1 MDDVSQGRR
10 GEYVLRIPVRARR
23 GHTGEILR
31 CSGFGPMMV
40 GTNSWVLEVPGDDG
54 GEAIVVSNHIFERL
68 FTDSDRA
75 GSVVDLTEPEAG
87 PRVGA
92 PVGSERRFDDPPD

>member
-1 MDDVSQGRR
+1 MDSANAGRR
-10 GEYVLRIPVRARR
+10 GEYVLRIPVRARP

-40 GTNSWVLEVPGDDG
+40 GTNSWVLEVPGDDA

-68 FTDSDRA
+68 FTDA
-75 GSVVDLTEPEAG
+75 PEAAVVIDLTRGDGTA
-87 PRVGA
+87 RASVGGG
-92 PVGSERRFDDPPD
+92 GSHRFDDPPD